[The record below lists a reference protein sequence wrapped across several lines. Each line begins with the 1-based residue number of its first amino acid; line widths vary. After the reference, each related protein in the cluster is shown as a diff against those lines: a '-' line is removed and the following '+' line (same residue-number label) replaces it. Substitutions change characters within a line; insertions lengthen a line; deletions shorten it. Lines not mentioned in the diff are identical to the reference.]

1 MTQVQFL
8 KVDETHKIAYETI
21 GSRQG
26 IPLVF
31 LHGGPGSGYSE
42 ASKSFFDTNLWFATF
57 IDQRGCG
64 KSTPNGC
71 VVNNTTDDLI
81 LDIEK
86 IRKKIGVDRWVIFGG
101 SWGSTLALKY
111 TMTFPEKVHA
121 LILRGVFLGTKEE
134 IDWFVNDMG
143 KQKFPNTFADLHKLF
158 QKI

>member
-8 KVDETHKIAYETI
+8 QVDETHKIAYETI

-86 IRKKIGVDRWVIFGG
+86 IRKKIGVRQVGYFW
-101 SWGSTLALKY
+101 
-111 TMTFPEKVHA
+111 
-121 LILRGVFLGTKEE
+121 
-134 IDWFVNDMG
+134 WFMGLNTGIKIYND
-143 KQKFPNTFADLHKLF
+143 LS
-158 QKI
+158 